1 MLNVD
6 ATNIDIIIGSL
17 AGCVSSAGGFCTGA
31 SLMVEHQR
39 LNSPAL
45 TFSASLPTFMA
56 TTASEVITR
65 LQSAQGAELLRNL
78 QDRTAAL
85 RHQLV
90 QSDWVRCTSAPQ
102 NPVIMLVLKE
112 EHVRARNLSR
122 SQQET
127 LLQECVDEV
136 GNENPLIDERSKRTD
151 LRSQALSSHNIL
163 ITRLKTLPLME
174 GLSPRDSGKEWLP
187 VPAIK
192 VCATSA
198 LSQKDIGKAGVSIRH
213 AIATV
218 VKKRQKWRV
227 AKG

>member
-65 LQSAQGAELLRNL
+65 LQSAQGAELLRNM

-85 RHQLV
+85 RQQLA
-90 QSDWVRCTSAPQ
+90 QSDWVRCTNAPQ

-136 GNENPLIDERSKRTD
+136 SHKSSPHEDHSRDLTIILRLYPATTFSSLVSRPCRS
-151 LRSQALSSHNIL
+151 
-163 ITRLKTLPLME
+163 
-174 GLSPRDSGKEWLP
+174 W
-187 VPAIK
+187 K
-192 VCATSA
+192 VCPHETRARNGCLCRPSRSAPLRLCRRRTSA
-198 LSQKDIGKAGVSIRH
+198 
-213 AIATV
+213 
-218 VKKRQKWRV
+218 KRV
-227 AKG
+227 

>member
-65 LQSAQGAELLRNL
+65 LQSAQGAELLRDL

-198 LSQKDIGKAGVSIRH
+198 LSQKDVGKAGVSIRH

-218 VKKRQKWRV
+218 AKRQKWRL
-227 AKG
+227 ARG

>member
-1 MLNVD
+1 LTELLNID
-6 ATNIDIIIGSL
+6 ATSIDIIIGSL

-39 LNSPAL
+39 LNSPAV
-45 TFSASLPTFMA
+45 TFSASLPTFLT

-65 LQSAQGAELLRNL
+65 LQSAQGAELLGSL

-85 RHQLV
+85 RHQLA

-112 EHVRARNLSR
+112 DHVLARSLSR

-136 GNENPLIDERSKRTD
+136 SCNSRENMDAEIGLTIVRRPCPVTTFLSHALRPCRS
-151 LRSQALSSHNIL
+151 
-163 ITRLKTLPLME
+163 
-174 GLSPRDSGKEWLP
+174 W
-187 VPAIK
+187 K
-192 VCATSA
+192 V
-198 LSQKDIGKAGVSIRH
+198 
-213 AIATV
+213 
-218 VKKRQKWRV
+218 
-227 AKG
+227 

>member
-17 AGCVSSAGGFCTGA
+17 AGCVSGAGGFCTGA

-39 LNSPAL
+39 LNSPAV
-45 TFSASLPTFMA
+45 TFSASLPTFLT

-65 LQSAQGAELLRNL
+65 LQCAPGAELLGSL

-85 RHQLV
+85 RHQLA

-112 EHVRARNLSR
+112 EHVLARSLSR

-136 GNENPLIDERSKRTD
+136 SCNSREKMDAEIGLTIIRRPCPVTTFLSHALRPCRS
-151 LRSQALSSHNIL
+151 
-163 ITRLKTLPLME
+163 
-174 GLSPRDSGKEWLP
+174 W
-187 VPAIK
+187 K
-192 VCATSA
+192 V
-198 LSQKDIGKAGVSIRH
+198 
-213 AIATV
+213 
-218 VKKRQKWRV
+218 
-227 AKG
+227 

>member
-1 MLNVD
+1 
-6 ATNIDIIIGSL
+6 
-17 AGCVSSAGGFCTGA
+17 
-31 SLMVEHQR
+31 
-39 LNSPAL
+39 
-45 TFSASLPTFMA
+45 MA

-174 GLSPRDSGKEWLP
+174 GLSSRDSGKEWLP